1 MGKPNIL
8 IDALPETVTINGR
21 DFSFRTDFRYGI
33 LFEQLIQDPAVEDKQ
48 KIIDALNLF
57 YDELPNDLEAAVDTI
72 LWFYVCGDDEK
83 VKNSKKKEEQVP
95 AQQQVHKKATRYY
108 DYDADAPIIYAAF
121 LDQYGIDLA
130 DSDLHWWKFRAL
142 FDGLR
147 SENEFCKI
155 VGYRSVDLSKIKNKA
170 ERKRL
175 AILKNKYALPS
186 LLSEE
191 EKIAM
196 AGNVFSGGTR

>member
-1 MGKPNIL
+1 MDKPNIL
-8 IDALPETVTINGR
+8 IDALPETVTVNGR
-21 DFSFRTDFRYGI
+21 EFSFRTGFRYGI
-33 LFEQLIQDPAVEDKQ
+33 MFELLMLDPEVDGQQ
-48 KIIDALNLF
+48 KTLDALNLF
-57 YDELPNDLEAAVDTI
+57 FEEIPDDAEAAVDAI
-72 LWFYVCGDDEK
+72 LWFYACGDESK
-83 VKNSKKKEEQVP
+83 VKKAKETDDKQSEQQP
-95 AQQQVHKKATRYY
+95 QRKAQRYY
-108 DYDADAPIIYAAF
+108 DYNVDAGLIYAAF

-142 FDGLR
+142 FDGLK

-155 VGYRSVDLSKIKNKA
+155 VGYRAVDLSKIKNKA

-175 AILKNKYALPS
+175 AILKNKHALPS

-196 AGNVFSGGTR
+196 AGNAFAGGSR